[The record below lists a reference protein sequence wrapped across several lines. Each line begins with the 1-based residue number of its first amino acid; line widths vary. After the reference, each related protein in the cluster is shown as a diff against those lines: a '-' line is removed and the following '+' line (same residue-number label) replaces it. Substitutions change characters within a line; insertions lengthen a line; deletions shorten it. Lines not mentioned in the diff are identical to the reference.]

1 MLQNF
6 IHTDLAMFFVVPL
19 MIVFTMFW
27 VSRYAGREL
36 DHANDWEER
45 IGLWMLYFIIFVSN
59 LFFLY
64 IFMAYHEIWLADK
77 WGINLN

>member
-6 IHTDLAMFFVVPL
+6 YQTDVAMFLVMPFL
-19 MIVFTMFW
+19 IVFTIFW

-36 DHANDWEER
+36 DSANNWEER
-45 IGLWMLYFIIFVSN
+45 IGLWLMYFMIFVTN

-64 IFMAYHEIWLADK
+64 IFMAFHEIWLANK